1 MLLNCWGKEAREAS
15 KSLGIIGLHTRESA
29 RGRQLGLPVWGL
41 HDLLPAIGQQL
52 RLAVKKLQLKAAHL
66 SFGTGAYT
74 VCQYNKNWM
83 DTIGILYSLVILQQ
97 SL

>member
-1 MLLNCWGKEAREAS
+1 MIHAY
-15 KSLGIIGLHTRESA
+15 LGIIGLHTRESA

-66 SFGTGAYT
+66 SFGTGAYAR
-74 VCQYNKNWM
+74 
-83 DTIGILYSLVILQQ
+83 LLARELA
-97 SL
+97 